1 MLFMEEFR
9 DDKVC
14 SQSYY
19 ADNKNAI
26 YDSDLLEDIRF
37 IVEKLN
43 HQVVSIYEEWDHD
56 YAKKLYKE
64 EYEDLANQQLPAEW
78 FTNIINF
85 FYTDKYRY
93 IRFKTVYGVFTL
105 VKNELCTPNL
115 KIAQQF
121 RYCIYDYDGY
131 DVASLKAFFATLNF
145 QSIFYSTVPE
155 TRPLDTVYFAIRDI
169 PIDVYITNQ
178 IYEWIRPGY
187 ESLIFCNEEWEKNKL
202 IVCFSVNGMADC
214 YAVTA
219 PLELV
224 KKFFPEALS
233 LEFEIISPDGTP
245 SKAELPF
252 WGFKSL
258 KEGSALFYR

>member
-1 MLFMEEFR
+1 MEEFR

-14 SQSYY
+14 LQSYY

-37 IVEKLN
+37 IVETLN
-43 HQVVSIYEEWDHD
+43 PQVVSRYEEWDHD

-105 VKNELCTPNL
+105 GKNELRTPNL

-121 RYCIYDYDGY
+121 QYCIYDYDGY
-131 DVASLKAFFATLNF
+131 DIASLIAFFATLNF

-155 TRPLDTVYFAIRDI
+155 TRPLDTVYL
-169 PIDVYITNQ
+169 TNQ
-178 IYEWIRPGY
+178 MYEWIRPGY
-187 ESLIFCNEEWEKNKL
+187 ESMIFCNEEW
-202 IVCFSVNGMADC
+202 D
-214 YAVTA
+214 
-219 PLELV
+219 
-224 KKFFPEALS
+224 KKS
-233 LEFEIISPDGTP
+233 
-245 SKAELPF
+245 
-252 WGFKSL
+252 
-258 KEGSALFYR
+258 